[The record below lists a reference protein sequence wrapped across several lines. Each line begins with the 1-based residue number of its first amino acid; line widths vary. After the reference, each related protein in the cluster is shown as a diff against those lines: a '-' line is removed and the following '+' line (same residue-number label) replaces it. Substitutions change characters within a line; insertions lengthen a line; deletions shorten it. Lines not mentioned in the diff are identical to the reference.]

1 MHSNV
6 SRFAKNY
13 SSNTDD
19 ECGSMRCQS
28 NASVESHFK
37 SVKHNRLEG
46 RLRVRPRVF
55 IQKELQYVLGKL
67 KETELSNSG
76 IPAKTRRKLTD
87 IGGTTERWSKR
98 RRPTR
103 YADPSVHGRKST
115 LQSGGDA
122 QVERRRR
129 EDRGAEGAEGVGS
142 GEGVYPLPSRLGGL
156 GERRELPQRGPG
168 RSPGRQRFWY
178 ILSMKERRWWH
189 LKVSHFGSMI
199 IGNFYYFSFF

>member
-1 MHSNV
+1 MRDFILPDFAQSDSRQPNRTQIHST
-6 SRFAKNY
+6 
-13 SSNTDD
+13 TD
-19 ECGSMRCQS
+19 CL
-28 NASVESHFK
+28 VEFSC
-37 SVKHNRLEG
+37 
-46 RLRVRPRVF
+46 
-55 IQKELQYVLGKL
+55 
-67 KETELSNSG
+67 
-76 IPAKTRRKLTD
+76 
-87 IGGTTERWSKR
+87 
-98 RRPTR
+98 
-103 YADPSVHGRKST
+103 VHGRKST

-122 QVERRRR
+122 QVERRRC

-199 IGNFYYFSFF
+199 IGNFYYFSFFLIDETVCYSAECAKIQR